1 MAPAIRPA
9 TPRDLSGI
17 VALLTQD
24 ARDRNALDP
33 LLWRL
38 APDVSTRIE
47 RAVGG
52 ALNASRAP
60 AQELWFVA
68 EQAGQV
74 VGATH
79 AMLVP
84 VPPIYNAAADSP
96 GLLLDDC
103 FVSAEAPAG
112 TAEALLVA
120 TEAAL
125 KAAGASVLV
134 TSCLASGHL
143 RPLYERHGY
152 EPVTLYTVKHGFSIE
167 TPAPRVRPATVGDV
181 PGIVARSAQHRRM
194 LARINP
200 RFWHI
205 HPEADR
211 RFDAWMR
218 RSLTFG
224 DRDVFVSVE
233 AGEVR
238 GYVIAQPV
246 AHLLVPAA
254 HEIARI
260 GVIDDFYDD
269 DLADTAALSN
279 GRSNAESLL
288 AAAESAFA
296 RRGFDS
302 ALVVCPAAW
311 LSKVALLEQRGYR
324 SAKLWMVKHW
334 REVV

>member
-9 TPRDLSGI
+9 TPLDLSGI

-24 ARDRNALDP
+24 ARERNALDP

-38 APDVSTRIE
+38 ATHASTRIE
-47 RAVGG
+47 AAVGG

-60 AQELWFVA
+60 AQEFWFVA
-68 EQAGQV
+68 EHAGQV

-84 VPPIYNAAADSP
+84 VPPIYDALAGSP

-103 FVSAEAPAG
+103 FVSAEASPG
-112 TAEALLVA
+112 TAEALLAA

-125 KAAGASVLV
+125 KAAGASLLV
-134 TSCLASGHL
+134 ASCLASGPL

-152 EPVTLYTVKHGFSIE
+152 EAVTLYMAKHGLSID
-167 TPAPRVRPATVGDV
+167 TPVPCVRPATVEDV

-224 DRDVFVSVE
+224 DRDMFVSVE
-233 AGEVR
+233 AGEVH

-246 AHLLVPAA
+246 APLLVPAA
-254 HEIARI
+254 HEIAGI
-260 GVIDDFYDD
+260 GIIDDFYDD
-269 DLADTAALSN
+269 DLADVATFSN
-279 GRSNAESLL
+279 GGSNAESLL

-296 RRGFDS
+296 RRAVDS

-311 LSKVALLEQRGYR
+311 PSKVALLERRAYR
-324 SAKLWMVKHW
+324 PAKLWMLK
-334 REVV
+334 R